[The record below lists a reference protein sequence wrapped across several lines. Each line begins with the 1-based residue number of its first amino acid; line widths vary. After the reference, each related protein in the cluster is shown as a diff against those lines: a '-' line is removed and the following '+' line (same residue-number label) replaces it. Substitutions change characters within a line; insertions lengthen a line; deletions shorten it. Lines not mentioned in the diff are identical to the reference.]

1 MSNRRTLMAV
11 AAVILALVAGVG
23 VYSYASNADSRAQS
37 GAQFVDALVADTD
50 IAKGTTGAE
59 VLQAGL
65 VHTAKVARNSV
76 PVAIV
81 ADPNSLANKVAAA
94 RIDAKQFITTQTFI
108 TPDQGGGGGTFA
120 AAIATKDLVAMS
132 ISVDQERGVANQI
145 AAGDHVDVAITKNVN
160 GVNTTTYLLNNLKV
174 LAVGAAT
181 IAQQQSAGGTAP
193 PVQASG
199 LLTFEVTPDQAL
211 QLISAKNDGNI
222 YLVLLPPGANTP
234 TTSGGTKAPAA
245 SR

>member
-1 MSNRRTLMAV
+1 
-11 AAVILALVAGVG
+11 
-23 VYSYASNADSRAQS
+23 
-37 GAQFVDALVADTD
+37 
-50 IAKGTTGAE
+50 
-59 VLQAGL
+59 
-65 VHTAKVARNSV
+65 V

-81 ADPNSLANKVAAA
+81 TDPNSLTDKVAAA
-94 RIDAKQFITTQTFI
+94 RIDAKQFITAQSFI

-145 AAGDHVDVAITKNVN
+145 AAGDHVDVAITKSLNN
-160 GVNTTTYLLNNLKV
+160 INTTTYLLSNVKV

-181 IAQQQSAGGTAP
+181 IEQQKSAGGTAP
-193 PVQASG
+193 PVQLSG

-222 YLVLLPPGANTP
+222 YLVLLPPGANAP
-234 TTSGGTKAPAA
+234 TTTGTDKAPAA